1 MKDLKNLKEHLD
13 KMEQEVI
20 EMRKIVISQDAV
32 NKELSEEAWNDLM
45 LASEEISLK
54 WKGLSVLEEIKA
66 QREK

>member
-32 NKELSEEAWNDLM
+32 NKELTEEAWNDLM

-66 QREK
+66 QREI